1 MLTPDEFIKEH
12 LPHLNSSNE
21 VDSIDLRY
29 AMSEYAQYVT
39 SQQTKPLIEEYTKL
53 SYKYADKYSPI
64 QYESGE
70 FKGKEETFDKVIEDL
85 KGLLN
90 D

>member
-1 MLTPDEFIKEH
+1 MKEQ
-12 LPHLNSSNE
+12 
-21 VDSIDLRY
+21 I
-29 AMSEYAQYVT
+29 Q
-39 SQQTKPLIEEYTKL
+39 KLIEEYTKL

-64 QYESGE
+64 EYESGE

>member
-39 SQQTKPLIEEYTKL
+39 SQQTKPLIEEFVKFAKDRSIRDININDDTILYFL
-53 SYKYADKYSPI
+53 
-64 QYESGE
+64 EE
-70 FKGKEETFDKVIEDL
+70 KGIIEE
-85 KGLLN
+85 
-90 D
+90 